1 MGKTSFVDEVMHEVS
16 DKTAPVRT
24 RVQIEPLRENQRTL
38 AEHYRER
45 LARQHSWR
53 SEAADNLLLR
63 VFARRPSRR
72 GALRAAQYL
81 RGNRKSLLAAVHRD
95 TGVETYTLHQLLR
108 IAIDRADYLDLHLR
122 GSQRTAG
129 PHARWLLGGLVRI
142 FGEQERPQL
151 NL

>member
-1 MGKTSFVDEVMHEVS
+1 MDGDVITARRTAATS
-16 DKTAPVRT
+16 A
-24 RVQIEPLRENQRTL
+24 L
-38 AEHYRER
+38 AGSY
-45 LARQHSWR
+45 LAREESKH
-53 SEAADNLLLR
+53 
-63 VFARRPSRR
+63 
-72 GALRAAQYL
+72 L

>member
-1 MGKTSFVDEVMHEVS
+1 MREVSGKTP
-16 DKTAPVRT
+16 AVRS
-24 RVQIEPLRENQRTL
+24 RVHIEPLRENKRTL

-63 VFARRPSRR
+63 VFARRPARR
-72 GALRAAQYL
+72 SAMRAAQFL
-81 RGNRKSLLAAVHRD
+81 RGSRKSLLAAVQRD
-95 TGVETYTLHQLLR
+95 TDVETYTLHQLLR

-122 GSQRTAG
+122 GSRRTAA
-129 PHARWLLGGLVRI
+129 PHARWLLGGLIRI
-142 FGEQERPQL
+142 FGERERPQL